1 MMTRFPRTGFV
12 LIAIVVTTA
21 LAMAQ
26 TQRPVFTARQDL
38 VRLDIMVADRGKP
51 ITGLTAADFT
61 IQDDG
66 VPQKI
71 DFISYDELPLNVVLN
86 LDASGSI
93 AGQRLLDLRAAG
105 QAVLDQLRPAD
116 RAACVSFSET
126 VSVRGELT
134 NDWAHLRNVLDQ
146 SQPSGQTS
154 LVDASLA
161 GLVVAASNTGRSL
174 VLTFSDGLDTSSL
187 LPPESVLDTARRT
200 DVVVFG
206 VSDSKLRAPFL
217 KDLADA
223 TGGDIVEIKSTSEL
237 RSTFLRLLSEYRQ
250 RYLVAYTP
258 TGVSTGGWH
267 TVGVTVSK
275 KGATAKTRQGYQR

>member
-1 MMTRFPRTGFV
+1 MTRAALGLIGVTAA
-12 LIAIVVTTA
+12 IAIATA
-21 LAMAQ
+21 Q
-26 TQRPVFTARQDL
+26 GQRPVFSARQDL
-38 VRLDIMVADRGKP
+38 VRLDIMVADKGKP
-51 ITGLTAADFT
+51 ITGLTAADFKVL
-61 IQDDG
+61 DDG

-93 AGQRLLDLRAAG
+93 MGQRLQDLRAAG

-126 VSVRGELT
+126 VSLRGELT
-134 NDWAHLRNVLDQ
+134 NDWAHLRNVLDE
-146 SQPSGQTS
+146 SEPGGQTS

-187 LPPESVLDTARRT
+187 LPPESVLDSARRA

-206 VSDSKLRAPFL
+206 VSDGKLRAPFL

-223 TGGDIVEIKSTSEL
+223 TGGDIVEIRSTSEL

-258 TGVSTGGWH
+258 SGVATGGWH
-267 TVGVTVSK
+267 TVTVTTSK
-275 KGATAKTRQGYQR
+275 KGATVKTRQGYQR